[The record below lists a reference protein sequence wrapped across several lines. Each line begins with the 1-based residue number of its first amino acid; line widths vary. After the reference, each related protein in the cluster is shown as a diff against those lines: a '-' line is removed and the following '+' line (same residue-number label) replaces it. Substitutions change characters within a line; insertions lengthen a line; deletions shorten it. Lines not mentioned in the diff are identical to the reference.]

1 MVNDVISY
9 FAIAEA
15 PHGGCGLSG
24 WGRTHGK
31 AGLLEM
37 VQTKYIDVDRLPR
50 REKPWWYRYGPD
62 VEQAADAFLQ
72 FEFANKLSARVAQR
86 PRRPKNHVPRPRF
99 IIFPCRRLS

>member
-1 MVNDVISY
+1 MVNDAISY

-37 VQTKYIDVDRLPR
+37 VQTKYIDVDRT
-50 REKPWWYRYGPD
+50 
-62 VEQAADAFLQ
+62 A
-72 FEFANKLSARVAQR
+72 R
-86 PRRPKNHVPRPRF
+86 PRETLVVPLRRRPRARR
-99 IIFPCRRLS
+99 RRLPAI